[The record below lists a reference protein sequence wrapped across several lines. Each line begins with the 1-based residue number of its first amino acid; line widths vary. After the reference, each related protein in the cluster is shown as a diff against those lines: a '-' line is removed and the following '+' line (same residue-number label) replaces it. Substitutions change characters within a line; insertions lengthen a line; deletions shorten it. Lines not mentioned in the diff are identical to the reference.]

1 MFPEMRRK
9 AQQLPQDETEE
20 LLRAGTSGV
29 LALAGENGYPYALPI
44 SYVYHEGR
52 LYFHCAPAGHKL
64 TAIARCPRASF
75 CVIAQDDVAPELYT
89 TRYRSV
95 IAFGTIRR
103 LTEEREI
110 ITALEAL
117 GRKYAPGLDPS
128 AEIARGLGRVCALE
142 MRVDHLTGKEGIE
155 LLRLRRKAAERGNL

>member
-9 AQQLPQDETEE
+9 AQQLPPAETEGI
-20 LLRAGTSGV
+20 LRAGSSGV
-29 LALAGENGYPYALPI
+29 LALAGEDGYPYALPL

-64 TAIARCPRASF
+64 DAIARCPKASF
-75 CVIAQDDVAPELYT
+75 CVIAQDDVVPERYT

-95 IAFGTIRR
+95 IAFGSIRR
-103 LTEEREI
+103 LTAEREI
-110 ITALEAL
+110 IRALDIL

-128 AEIARGLGRVCALE
+128 AEIAESLRRVCVLE
-142 MRVDHLTGKEGIE
+142 MGIDHLTGKEGIE
-155 LLRLRRKAAERGNL
+155 LLRLRGESK